1 MAEAETSDARLAYSR
16 ESTYGVNPGSGAKY
30 LRMTSESL
38 QRRQGNTKSEEITGD
53 RNPRQNIR
61 TTIDAGGDFSFEF
74 SANNFDDLLEDACMA
89 DFPAMPS
96 VIEASI
102 EVDGDAQKFTAA
114 SGLGGLVKGQWI
126 RTFGF
131 TNPENNGLFQLAANS
146 SETEIQVLAGSG
158 IVDESSA
165 TRSIQPSAMLRP
177 GSTLHSATYEKQ
189 FTDISKYEAFV
200 GMVVESLSLS
210 MSREQVITGS
220 VSLVGKDSLAP
231 TGSTGMG
238 TISAAGTELVVA
250 AVDALRG
257 IREGSLIEDTDLRIT
272 ELSMTLSNATRL
284 KRGAA
289 DDTPFSVGLG
299 ILDVELSAS
308 FYFSDDS
315 LIAKYRNNAVTPFSF
330 RIDCPGMSYVFTLP
344 QTRILDL
351 GDPISGPSDDVYL
364 NLTLSAETD
373 SNGVAFQIDKLPTI
387 S

>member
-89 DFPAMPS
+89 DFPVMPS

-102 EVDGDAQKFTAA
+102 EVDGDTQKFTAA